1 MKINYHGHAHTRI
14 LWVHYYVE
22 LGINHLAP
30 VASSLS
36 LSRDNGQMGNNNYMT
51 YMHLGYRGARKA

>member
-1 MKINYHGHAHTRI
+1 MKINFITDYAHTRI

-30 VASSLS
+30 TASSS
-36 LSRDNGQMGNNNYMT
+36 LSRDNGQMGNNNYIT